1 MTSNAFITK
10 RVSLAKK
17 YLNIV
22 RRLAKFSKDE
32 IQNDDMIRGS
42 VEWYVYIICQIC
54 IDLANM
60 IISYKYERKPI
71 NYNES
76 FLILAEEKYISRN
89 LADSMIE
96 LTEVR
101 NMLAFEYEKNGYDII
116 VDVLNN
122 KVKDIDKFVLVI
134 EKKIL
139 K

>member
-1 MTSNAFITK
+1 
-10 RVSLAKK
+10 
-17 YLNIV
+17 
-22 RRLAKFSKDE
+22 
-32 IQNDDMIRGS
+32 
-42 VEWYVYIICQIC
+42 
-54 IDLANM
+54 M